1 MTIYVEERL
10 PGPAL
15 SPRRPMPNELFLSNY
30 LLATY
35 GGCEFACPYCDL
47 ATTTIRPLGETT
59 HVYVDAP
66 MRLDRELDEIDE
78 GDVVGLILSEPY
90 QPAER
95 EHRVTR
101 RALQVLAALGQPTV
115 ILTKSPNVLDD
126 LRLLEVIHE
135 RALCVVIFSLPTVD
149 PHLSAKLE
157 GRAPAPQLRLDAAQ
171 VLHRAGIPVG
181 FAVLPIIPY
190 VTDQTNH
197 LVRTLNKIAA
207 TGAEFVVWDYLG
219 IPNERHRER
228 IDDMLGQIARI
239 PASYYRDIY
248 GSKPYPG
255 LDYRRRLDEELIRR
269 CDMLGLD
276 VRVPQRIYHRR
287 IAVSNEI
294 ALMLRHQAFRDASQG
309 RDRLAALH
317 RSLAEEAFLGRFDQ
331 VRLMQSPLWTAI
343 DNLLNPRRAPGEAE
357 HDDSDHAES
366 PSGGS

>member
-47 ATTTIRPLGETT
+47 AITTTRPLGETT
-59 HVYVDAP
+59 HVYVDVP
-66 MRLDRELDEIDE
+66 ERLDRELDEVDA

-95 EHRVTR
+95 EHRITR
-101 RALQVLAALGQPTV
+101 RTLQVLASLGQPTV
-115 ILTKSPNVLDD
+115 ILTKSPAVLDD

-135 RALCVVIFSLPTVD
+135 RGLCVVIFTLPTVD
-149 PHLSAKLE
+149 PHLSARIE
-157 GRAPAPQLRLDAAQ
+157 GRAPAPQLRLEAAQ

-181 FAVLPIIPY
+181 FAMIPIIPY
-190 VTDQTNH
+190 ITDATNH

-228 IDDMLGQIARI
+228 IDDMLSQIVRI
-239 PASYYRDIY
+239 PASFYREIY
-248 GSKPYPG
+248 GAKPYPG
-255 LDYRRRLDEELIRR
+255 LDYRRRLDQELIRR

-276 VRVPQRIYHRR
+276 VRVPHRVYHRR
-287 IAVSNEI
+287 IAISNEI
-294 ALMLRHQAFRDASQG
+294 ALLLRHQAFRDATQG
-309 RDRLAALH
+309 RDHLAALH
-317 RSLAEEAFLGRFDQ
+317 RSLAEAAYLGRFDQ
-331 VRLMQSPLWTAI
+331 VRLMQSPLWPTI
-343 DNLLNPRRAPGEAE
+343 DSLLHPRPPADDAAREASPAPDAT
-357 HDDSDHAES
+357 
-366 PSGGS
+366 